1 MWFDSQKHFEVKRL
15 ILKLTHALGSRPD
28 CVRVEAVISVPTM
41 QRASVMAAHWCHL
54 YHMGGY
60 KHYICDWETAT
71 SGFNTTIN
79 RRLCS
84 KTVSTARAAPASEA
98 LADAAG
104 RRDLRPPRL
113 SDSQRGDGMEA
124 EHCQHRRWDTAL
136 PLSSPWAGPVMLCPH
151 RDTGKVNVDA
161 EPLLPANAE
170 PQFSG

>member
-84 KTVSTARAAPASEA
+84 KTVSTARSSSRFRGVSWCRWTQRSPSSEA
-98 LADAAG
+98 FWQPARRRNG
-104 RRDLRPPRL
+104 RRTL
-113 SDSQRGDGMEA
+113 SAPQVR
-124 EHCQHRRWDTAL
+124 HRAVFVFSVSRSCDAL
-136 PLSSPWAGPVMLCPH
+136 STPWHWQSECWCGASSS
-151 RDTGKVNVDA
+151 R
-161 EPLLPANAE
+161 
-170 PQFSG
+170 